1 MAADIRKKVS
11 KPSAPKGKFGSSVAM
26 MRWRMLAKALHEGRI
41 SHADLF
47 CASMRRFGA
56 FRLLDITHI
65 KSRKTDEDDD
75 DDGMWFECV
84 YPKKE
89 PEFRLKIRALPDRIS
104 LTDIK
109 GFDNTGNVCIWP
121 SEEVLA
127 YYCMKNKEVFVEKNV
142 CELGGGMTC
151 LAGFVVAVTTK
162 AKEVYLTDGNSKSVQ
177 NVQVILD
184 RNIGSWGKC
193 NVVARRIRWDEN
205 EDIHNL
211 TGRFDVIIA
220 ADCLFFDDGR
230 VPLVNTIWKLLRDRG
245 LALILAPKRG
255 TTFQQFVD
263 LALEKFEVEIIV
275 SYDTYVWDLHDKF
288 QRENRDTY
296 IEDVHYPLLMLLRKI
311 PES

>member
-1 MAADIRKKVS
+1 
-11 KPSAPKGKFGSSVAM
+11 
-26 MRWRMLAKALHEGRI
+26 
-41 SHADLF
+41 
-47 CASMRRFGA
+47 MRRFGA

-65 KSRKTDEDDD
+65 KSRKTDENDDD

-127 YYCMKNKEVFVEKNV
+127 YYCMKNKEVFV
-142 CELGGGMTC
+142 
-151 LAGFVVAVTTK
+151 
-162 AKEVYLTDGNSKSVQ
+162 
-177 NVQVILD
+177 
-184 RNIGSWGKC
+184 
-193 NVVARRIRWDEN
+193 RIRWDEN

-275 SYDTYVWDLHDKF
+275 SYDTYVWDLHDKV
-288 QRENRDTY
+288 R
-296 IEDVHYPLLMLLRKI
+296 
-311 PES
+311 